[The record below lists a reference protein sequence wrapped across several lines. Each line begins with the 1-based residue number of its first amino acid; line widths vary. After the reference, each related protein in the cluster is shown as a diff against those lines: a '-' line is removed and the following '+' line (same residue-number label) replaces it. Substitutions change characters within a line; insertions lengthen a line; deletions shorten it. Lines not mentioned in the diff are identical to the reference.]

1 LRSTEV
7 QSADGVLIDYFGS
20 LPLLVRL
27 FSTSCSSQNYNGEK
41 DRACLHMGRQLR
53 NGLLRYTI
61 PPNGCTVVLSFF
73 SVFNYG

>member
-7 QSADGVLIDYFGS
+7 QSADGVLIDFFGS

-61 PPNGCTVVLSFF
+61 PPNGCTVFF